1 MKIQN
6 YALLIVISLCTLPV
20 FAQLGSTHYLPPLH
34 TRVGITNATIY
45 ISTPNGSATT
55 PVDVEITTGDGTV
68 LQTSQIWNGNTST
81 YEIDVSG
88 NSPILVSES
97 QLNTA
102 ITTKGIIVN
111 ASDLIYVSLR
121 TYVTNHAGYLTA
133 KGEDALGSRF
143 RLGSA
148 RLLNTNASHSFFASI
163 MASQDNTTVTF
174 SDYDAANMVFQNGL
188 NPTITLNT
196 GETFVVSGYSNTVAN
211 SEGFIGALVESD
223 KPIVVN
229 TGNLNGN
236 FYQGQFASL
245 FSDMLIDQ
253 IVDESATGFEYM
265 LIRGGG
271 NDSSE
276 VPIIIANNDNTDIY
290 VNGDFIANIPNA
302 GDFLYLDDPSLYLPN
317 TGDAHRNM
325 YISTQD
331 PSKTLYV
338 YQMLAGRNGTN
349 DDPTNGGSNFPSA
362 TPGMNFIPPLSCFFQ
377 KTVDLIPEVTEIYP
391 NNPQNFTGNVLIT
404 SRVGNTVT
412 VNGTNLNPATALQ
425 NPGTSEWETYFVSG
439 LMGDAVIVSDGPIA
453 AGLFGSFNSAG
464 FAGYYSGFAVTPE
477 DTDTD
482 ICTAAGPINLLE
494 RFDGNPPAGGT
505 WTPPLDSG
513 TDIFDPTT
521 DPVSN
526 PSLIY
531 NYVAVGDC
539 DPIDVDITITLVD
552 NPSIDVI
559 DDLTACE
566 TFTLADPATL
576 SGNFLNNPQYYTAL
590 QSDPTAALIDWTT
603 PITTTTTVFVYD
615 ENPADPDMCPD
626 EFSFTVTITDEA
638 IANPVPPVRIC
649 DDNTNDGTA
658 IFNLEMLTENIIL
671 GSQSAASF
679 TVTWHTT
686 EQQAIDNV
694 MPFTTPAAYDTT
706 STTIYARIESNSSAI
721 CFDTTAIDL
730 IVDSQ
735 PTANAVP
742 TQNICDDSSA
752 DGIENFDLTTLNSI
766 ILGTQSST
774 LFNIDFYPTP
784 TDASSETNLI
794 TTPTNFTVTGTE
806 TITARIDNVSND
818 SCADFTDI
826 TLTIIPQATATDPG
840 SYIVCDDSADGDDT
854 NQFTTFDLSTLD
866 DDILNGQDPTIFTV
880 TYHDNPGDANAN
892 NGALPTSFI
901 NTDAEVQAITARVSN
916 TQNDAC
922 FAIVTFNIVVAPLP
936 VINSPVS
943 LSQCDIDQDGFAFFN
958 LTEAQV
964 LLSSD
969 SENETFLYYDLSG
982 AAIAN
987 PTAYTNQIQN
997 NESISV
1003 TISTVNGCTRQA
1015 QIDLEVDTSEIPD
1028 TFQLEY
1034 FECDTDSDGQSV
1046 FDFSDATSQVLAL
1059 FPAGQMLTVSYY
1071 ETQQEAETETNPI
1084 TATIDAYTNNL
1095 TYTDANGQQGIWVR
1109 VDGDTAND
1117 CRGLGIHVLLNVEA
1131 NPTFLPN
1138 ISSLEEC
1145 SPIANAAQFDLT
1157 QNDAEITGGDSN
1169 ILVTYYENVGNYTAM
1184 NAIANPTTFSN
1195 SSNPQTIYYSL
1206 EDATTG
1212 CTTFDFVNLAMNFE
1226 LIVNQNP
1233 VLT

>member
-6 YALLIVISLCTLPV
+6 YALLIVLTLCTLPV
-20 FAQLGSTHYLPPLH
+20 FAQLGSTHYIPPVH
-34 TRVGITNATIY
+34 ARDVGGQDITSAY
-45 ISTPNGSATT
+45 LYFSTPYDNPATATT
-55 PVDVEITTGDGTV
+55 DPIVITISLGNGTV
-68 LQTSQIWNGNTST
+68 LGTQTISAGAPASFNIGANILITNT
-81 YEIDVSG
+81 E
-88 NSPILVSES
+88 
-97 QLNTA
+97 LNQA
-102 ITTKGIIVN
+102 LSTKGIVV
-111 ASDLIYVSLR
+111 SSTELFYTSLR
-121 TYVTNHAGYLTA
+121 VQSSSGNHSGYLTG
-133 KGEDALGSRF
+133 KGADALGSRF
-143 RLGSA
+143 RVGLSQ
-148 RLLNTNASHSFFASI
+148 LNSNAGNHSFFTSI
-163 MASQDNTTVTF
+163 MAQEDNTVVTI
-174 SDYDAANMVFQNGL
+174 SEYDNDLVFEPNITTDSPLVINL
-188 NPTITLNT
+188 NAGESYTIT
-196 GETFVVSGYSNTVAN
+196 GYSSLVNTAN
-211 SEGFIGALVESD
+211 AEGFIGALIQSD
-223 KPIVVN
+223 DAHPIVVN
-229 TGNLNGN
+229 VGNLNSNEPTSNIANG
-236 FYQGQFASL
+236 
-245 FSDMLIDQ
+245 SDIMMDQ
-253 IVDESATGFEYM
+253 IVPENLVGSEYM
-265 LIRGGG
+265 LVRGNG
-271 NDSSE
+271 NDLLE
-276 VPIIIANNDNTDIY
+276 RVLVVITQDNTDLYI
-290 VNGDFIANIPNA
+290 NGSATPNFTLGTA
-302 GDFLYLDDPSLYLPN
+302 GDYIFIDQANLFLPDDGS
-317 TGDAHRNM
+317 AHRNM
-325 YISTQD
+325 FIEASE
-331 PSKTLYV
+331 SKGIYV
-338 YQMLAGRNGTN
+338 YQFIGGRAGAN
-349 DDPTNGGSNFPSA
+349 DPTIPDVPDA
-362 TPGMNFIPPLSCFFQ
+362 TPGMIFVPPLSCFFQ
-377 KTVDLIPEVTEIYP
+377 NDVNAIPSVNEVSPIFDQYVA
-391 NNPQNFTGNVLIT
+391 NVFIT

-412 VNGTNLNPATALQ
+412 LNGTTLDPATALA
-425 NPGTSEWETYFVSG
+425 NPGTTEWETFNISM
-439 LMGDAVIVSDGPIA
+439 LTDDIAVVADGPIA
-453 AGLFGSFNSAG
+453 IGLVGANNSAG
-464 FAGYYSGFAVTPE
+464 FGGYYSGFAVTPE

-482 ICTAAGPINLLE
+482 ICAAAGPINLLE
-494 RFDGNPPAGGT
+494 RFDGNPPTGGT

-521 DPVSN
+521 DPISN

-590 QSDPTAALIDWTT
+590 QSDPTATLIDWTT

-626 EFSFTVTITDEA
+626 ELSFTVTITDEA

-658 IFNLEMLTENIIL
+658 IFNLEMLTESIIL
-671 GSQSAASF
+671 GTQSASNF
-679 TVTWHTT
+679 TVSWHAT
-686 EQQAIDNV
+686 EQQAIDNI
-694 MPFTTPAAYDTT
+694 MPFVTPTAYDTT

-766 ILGTQSST
+766 ILGTQSDT
-774 LFNIDFYPTP
+774 LYNIDFYPTP

-818 SCADFTDI
+818 NCADFTDI

-892 NGALPTSFI
+892 NGALPTTFI
-901 NTDAEVQAITARVSN
+901 NTDAEVQPITARVSN

-958 LTEAQV
+958 LTESQV

-997 NESISV
+997 NESVSV
-1003 TISTVNGCTRQA
+1003 TISTINGCTRQA

-1046 FDFSDATSQVLAL
+1046 FDFSDATAQVLAL

-1095 TYTDANGQQGIWVR
+1095 TYTDTNGQQGIWVR

-1157 QNDAEITGGDSN
+1157 ENDAQITGGDSN

-1184 NAIANPTTFSN
+1184 NDIANPTAFSN

-1206 EDATTG
+1206 G
-1212 CTTFDFVNLAMNFE
+1212 ILASC
-1226 LIVNQNP
+1226 
-1233 VLT
+1233 VLKSNS